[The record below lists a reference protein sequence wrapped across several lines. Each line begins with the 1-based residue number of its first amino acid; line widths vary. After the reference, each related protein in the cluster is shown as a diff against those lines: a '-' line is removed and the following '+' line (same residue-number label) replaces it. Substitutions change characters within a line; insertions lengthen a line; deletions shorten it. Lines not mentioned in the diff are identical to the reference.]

1 MAELLHIDN
10 QQNNSNGEDKSKQIS
25 SAVKEDHGL
34 PNRRA
39 EAGSS
44 DSERPAVA
52 AEGESETK
60 KPTVL
65 DAEDIGR
72 MVPFLGRHP
81 RLTNWLMRV
90 IRMDRVNA
98 LHANNCRKSSGAEVV
113 RGMLHDLDITVVAEN
128 GEVLRNLPEGAFVTV
143 SNHHFGALDGI
154 ILIDLIARRR
164 PKYKVMVNMFL
175 NYIWAMRPNFIAVD
189 QQASADPKK
198 KAVSMQGIKEAIRL
212 VRQGEPVGFFP
223 AGAVGKI
230 NWRGR
235 LQDRQWQDSVIRL
248 IQQMKVPVVPI
259 FFHGSQ
265 SWFFN
270 IMGVLWWQ
278 FRTILHPEE
287 VFRKRHKTFT
297 VTVGDPISVEEQQA
311 HNGSIKEFGDFLRAQ
326 TYGLRD
332 DKEMRSRAKL
342 VTPPDGVERIE
353 P

>member
-1 MAELLHIDN
+1 MSENINTAPQAPAETPQEKPL
-10 QQNNSNGEDKSKQIS
+10 
-25 SAVKEDHGL
+25 
-34 PNRRA
+34 
-39 EAGSS
+39 
-44 DSERPAVA
+44 
-52 AEGESETK
+52 

-65 DAEDIGR
+65 DAEDIGK

-81 RLTNWLMRV
+81 RLLNWL
-90 IRMDRVNA
+90 IRTLKLDKVNE
-98 LHANNCRKSSGAEVV
+98 LHSNNCATPGPGFVC
-113 RGMLHDLDITVVAEN
+113 GCLHDLDITVAAEN
-128 GEVLRNLPEGAFVTV
+128 GEVLRNLPQGAFITV

-189 QQASADPKK
+189 AMASDDPKK
-198 KAVSMQGIKEAIRL
+198 KAVSMAGIKEAIRL
-212 VRQGEPVGFFP
+212 VRSGEPVGFFP
-223 AGAVGKI
+223 AGAVGKV

-235 LQDRQWQDSVIRL
+235 LKDREWQESIIRL
-248 IQQMKVPVVPI
+248 AQQLKVPVVPI

-265 SWFFN
+265 SWWFN
-270 IMGVLWWQ
+270 FLGVVCWQ
-278 FRTILHPEE
+278 ARTFRHPAE

-297 VTVGDPISVEEQQA
+297 VTIGDPISVEEQKA
-311 HNGSIKEFGDFLRAQ
+311 HMGTTKEFGDFLRQQ

-342 VTPPDGVERIE
+342 VITPDGKETII